1 MVCCPGWRSQ
11 RERERDKARAREP
24 PGHYSEHVGVYEW
37 AIVDFAAQFNAA
49 EEKAVLRSETFRLG
63 SYDWQLQC
71 TDDLKDDDSVDEHE
85 EVNEHIVRDP
95 LFHLERI
102 ITEPQEQLRPTAAG
116 GGSRLPPA
124 SAWCRVAICNH
135 DDPVKDFRIYAE
147 HRFGRGHSRRHC
159 IKYKRKHALLLATIT
174 KPGSGF
180 LRPDDGALVVRLE
193 LWLEPPPPCAYP
205 ATLPEDLCPVHRK
218 AAAGAAVA
226 SCYCGEAAAGLSA
239 DLLWL
244 LQHAESTSD
253 ATITAFTTRPPR
265 ESSGGADAAG
275 AQGPGGGP
283 AAATAVGLVASGS
296 GQRGLEAEIA
306 CSSAAG
312 SGGAVSGSDLTVPA
326 TSVTPAPAAEA
337 PASNAAALEVSRRTF
352 PVHRGILAARCPY
365 FRALFDSG
373 MADSGTRDLTLPDT
387 HPAALE
393 ALLGYLYGGRLEL
406 PSRELARSCLQ
417 LADVLLLQ
425 PAADMLTRH
434 LVATASPDSF
444 VADLLLASGLGGE
457 GEGGQTQLLTGL
469 LGWRSQ
475 REREREKARARE
487 PPGHYSEHVGVYEWA
502 IVDFAAQFNAAE
514 EKAVLRSETFR
525 LGSYDWQL
533 QCSDDLESDDSDDEH
548 EAVNE
553 HIVRDPLFH
562 LERIITK
569 PQEQLRPTAA
579 GGCSRLPPASAWCRV
594 AICNH
599 DDPVKDFRIYAE
611 HRFGRGHSRRHC
623 VESYGPEHALLLAT
637 ITKPGSGFLR
647 PDDGALVVRLELWLE
662 PPPPCAYPATLPE
675 DLCPV
680 HRKAAAGA
688 AVASCY
694 CGEAAAGLSA
704 DLLWLLQH
712 AESTSDATITAFTT
726 RPPWESSGGADAAGA
741 QGPGGGP
748 AAATAVGLVASGSG
762 QRGSEAEI
770 ACSSAAGS
778 GGAVSGSDL
787 TVPAT
792 SVTPAPAA
800 EAPASNAAAL
810 GVSRRT
816 FPVHRGILAARC
828 PYFRALFD
836 SGMADSGTRDLTLPD
851 THPAALEALLGYLY
865 GGRLELPSRELA
877 RSCLQLA
884 DVLLLQ
890 PAADMLTRHLTYYW
904 PRGSA
909 AKAKAARHSS

>member
-226 SCYCGEAAAGLSA
+226 SAGGGLQAAGNTAAGGAGAAATSSDAAAAGPSTSSAVAAAGKPPGTAGAGAAAAAGAASEVRAAPGVRATAAACSRSCYCGEAAAGLSA

-469 LGWRSQ
+469 LGRY
-475 REREREKARARE
+475 
-487 PPGHYSEHVGVYEWA
+487 PGFVEELEEGDMEA
-502 IVDFAAQFNAAE
+502 LAAAQPGLM
-514 EKAVLRSETFR
+514 LR
-525 LGSYDWQL
+525 LHQ
-533 QCSDDLESDDSDDEH
+533 
-548 EAVNE
+548 
-553 HIVRDPLFH
+553 
-562 LERIITK
+562 
-569 PQEQLRPTAA
+569 
-579 GGCSRLPPASAWCRV
+579 
-594 AICNH
+594 
-599 DDPVKDFRIYAE
+599 
-611 HRFGRGHSRRHC
+611 
-623 VESYGPEHALLLAT
+623 
-637 ITKPGSGFLR
+637 
-647 PDDGALVVRLELWLE
+647 ALV
-662 PPPPCAYPATLPE
+662 
-675 DLCPV
+675 
-680 HRKAAAGA
+680 GN
-688 AVASCY
+688 
-694 CGEAAAGLSA
+694 G
-704 DLLWLLQH
+704 
-712 AESTSDATITAFTT
+712 
-726 RPPWESSGGADAAGA
+726 SSGGGGAAGCGA
-741 QGPGGGP
+741 
-748 AAATAVGLVASGSG
+748 ASGSK
-762 QRGSEAEI
+762 RM
-770 ACSSAAGS
+770 
-778 GGAVSGSDL
+778 
-787 TVPAT
+787 
-792 SVTPAPAA
+792 
-800 EAPASNAAAL
+800 
-810 GVSRRT
+810 RT
-816 FPVHRGILAARC
+816 H
-828 PYFRALFD
+828 
-836 SGMADSGTRDLTLPD
+836 
-851 THPAALEALLGYLY
+851 
-865 GGRLELPSRELA
+865 
-877 RSCLQLA
+877 
-884 DVLLLQ
+884 
-890 PAADMLTRHLTYYW
+890 
-904 PRGSA
+904 
-909 AKAKAARHSS
+909 